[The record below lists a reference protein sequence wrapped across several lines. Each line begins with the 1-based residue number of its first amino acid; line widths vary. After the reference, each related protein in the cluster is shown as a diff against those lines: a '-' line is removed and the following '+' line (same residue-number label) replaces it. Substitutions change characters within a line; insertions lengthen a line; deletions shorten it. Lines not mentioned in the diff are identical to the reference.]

1 MALQRLRGKA
11 LALRRRRLP
20 AFTWLQHCTAVDG
33 LCRVRRTH
41 ADFPLFLQRGEGF
54 ARQAQAA
61 DGGINLTIAE
71 ARQRAHWYKQR
82 AARPRRQLHRRQL
95 TRGQGHQPAGGKMN
109 LQGLRFIGQ
118 IAEIQRQ
125 PCGIAA
131 GEEARGVQFG
141 DDRGGHHHFIFAA
154 AEVIR
159 RPRLGHHPQLAVKIA
174 NG

>member
-1 MALQRLRGKA
+1 M
-11 LALRRRRLP
+11 
-20 AFTWLQHCTAVDG
+20 H
-33 LCRVRRTH
+33 
-41 ADFPLFLQRGEGF
+41 
-54 ARQAQAA
+54 
-61 DGGINLTIAE
+61 
-71 ARQRAHWYKQR
+71 
-82 AARPRRQLHRRQL
+82 
-95 TRGQGHQPAGGKMN
+95 

-125 PCGIAA
+125 PCSIAA
-131 GEEARGVQFG
+131 GEEARSVQLG

>member
-1 MALQRLRGKA
+1 M
-11 LALRRRRLP
+11 
-20 AFTWLQHCTAVDG
+20 
-33 LCRVRRTH
+33 
-41 ADFPLFLQRGEGF
+41 QRGEGF

-95 TRGQGHQPAGGKMN
+95 AIGQGHQPAGGKMN

-125 PCGIAA
+125 TRSIAA
-131 GEEARGVQFG
+131 GEEARVFSSAMTG
-141 DDRGGHHHFIFAA
+141 AA
-154 AEVIR
+154 TTTLSSLLPKSSAVHAWPSPAAR
-159 RPRLGHHPQLAVKIA
+159 R
-174 NG
+174 